1 MVGTMNRQFYHI
13 ILTGL
18 SLLILLSS
26 SVMAQKAMTFTLE
39 EAQAYA
45 LKNNYDIREA
55 LLGIEAADKQLWQVT
70 STGFPQLEASAEYQK
85 LIDIPTQ
92 LIPGEI
98 FGGDPGSTIPV
109 RFGKPHN
116 ATYGLTLTQLIFSG
130 SYLVG
135 LQASKVYLQLSEQN
149 LERTQLDI
157 KDAVSRTYFSIL
169 IGEENRKVLQTS
181 LDNLKKTHY
190 EISEMYKEGFVES
203 TDEKQLRI
211 SVTELKNGLRS
222 LDQQLIVA
230 YKLLKI
236 QMGIDLKESIS
247 LSDDLSI
254 TLSALGIQERLQDE
268 FDLYGNVNYR
278 SLVTQERLADLTLKN
293 EWTTF
298 LPTVVGFAFMQ
309 RNAQR
314 DKFNIFDWNE
324 KWYPT
329 TAIGINLSWPIFS
342 GGTKIFRV
350 QKARVELKQAQIQ
363 KEKTAQGLILEF
375 ERVQSQL
382 KTSYDNFKSAESNK
396 QLASEIYNVT
406 LEKFREGIVSSLDL
420 VQSHNQYLKSE
431 SDYLQAISDLL
442 NARSSMDKLLNN

>member
-1 MVGTMNRQFYHI
+1 MAGTMNRKFYYI
-13 ILTGL
+13 ILTGF

-26 SVMAQKAMTFTLE
+26 SVAAQKAMTFTLE
-39 EAQAYA
+39 EAQEYA
-45 LKNNYDIREA
+45 LRNNYDIREA
-55 LLGIEAADKQLWQVT
+55 LLGLEAADKQLWEVT
-70 STGFPQLEASAEYQK
+70 SSGFPQLEASAEYQK

-98 FGGDPGSTIPV
+98 FGEDPGSTIPV

-116 ATYGLTLTQLIFSG
+116 VNYGLTLTQLIFSG

-135 LQASKVYLQLSEQN
+135 LQASKVYLQLSKQN
-149 LERTQLDI
+149 LERTKLEI

-211 SVTELKNGLRS
+211 SVTELENGIRS
-222 LDQQLIVA
+222 LDQQLVVA

-236 QMGIDLKESIS
+236 QMGIDLQEDIS
-247 LSDDLSI
+247 LNDNLAV
-254 TLSALGIQERLQDE
+254 TLSALGIQERLQNE

-278 SLVTQERLADLTLKN
+278 SLITQERLADLTLKN

-298 LPTVVGFAFMQ
+298 LPTVVGFASMQ

-314 DKFNIFDWNE
+314 DKFNIFDWNA

-342 GGTKIFRV
+342 GGTKIFRI
-350 QKARVELKQAQIQ
+350 QKARIELKQAQIQ
-363 KEKTAQGLILEF
+363 KEKTAQGLVLEF
-375 ERVQSQL
+375 ERIQSQL
-382 KTSYDNFKSAESNK
+382 KTSFDNFQSAESNK

-420 VQSHNQYLKSE
+420 AQSHNQYLKAE
-431 SDYLQAISDLL
+431 SDYLQSISDLL
-442 NARSSMDKLLNN
+442 NARISMDKLLSQ

>member
-1 MVGTMNRQFYHI
+1 MNRQFYHI

-39 EAQAYA
+39 EAQEYA
-45 LKNNYDIREA
+45 LRNNYDIREA
-55 LLGIEAADKQLWQVT
+55 LLGIEAADKKLWEVT
-70 STGFPQLEASAEYQK
+70 STGFPQLEASAQYQK

-135 LQASKVYLQLSEQN
+135 LQASRVYLQLSEQN
-149 LERTQLDI
+149 LKRTQLEI
-157 KDAVSRTYFSIL
+157 KEAVSRTYFSIL

-211 SVTELKNGLRS
+211 SVTELENGLRS
-222 LDQQLIVA
+222 LDQQLVVA

-236 QMGIDLKESIS
+236 QMGIDLKENISIN
-247 LSDDLSI
+247 DDLAV

-278 SLVTQERLADLTLKN
+278 SLLTQEKLADLTLKN

-298 LPTVVGFAFMQ
+298 LPTVVGFASMQ

-314 DKFNIFDWNE
+314 DKFNIFDWKE

-329 TAIGINLSWPIFS
+329 TAIGISLSWPIFS

-350 QKARVELKQAQIQ
+350 QKARVELKQSQIQ
-363 KEKTAQGLILEF
+363 KEKTAQSLILEF

-382 KTSYDNFKSAESNK
+382 KTSFDNFKSAESTK
-396 QLASEIYNVT
+396 QLAAEIYQVT

-431 SDYLQAISDLL
+431 SDYLRAISDLL
-442 NARSSMDKLLNN
+442 NARSSMDKLLSN